1 MKTKL
6 FGKINLPLL
15 RRGLGGGLLL
25 LRLFAVGC
33 SSGDDND
40 NTDPDNGG
48 NGSLSSGLSIDKTT
62 IDAAYT
68 AGTYPLQV
76 TATQAW
82 SAEVNAGATWCTLS
96 PNSYAGSR
104 AVTVSVTENP
114 TAGVQRA
121 ATITFTSGTLTRSVG
136 VTQAAIAPVLTATP
150 TALDATAVAA
160 SYSIG
165 VTSNTDWTATVSAG
179 ATWCT
184 LAGTPG
190 NGDGTVTVNVAANAA
205 TVTRT
210 ATVTLAA
217 GTLTRS
223 VGVTQQR
230 NTAPPYAASP
240 NTWVFGDQTWSDAI
254 QIPDCNK
261 SSFTNSYTDPHCR
274 SYTSGENTWYYYN
287 WAFVNQN
294 AATLCP
300 APWRVPSQ
308 SDFITLVS
316 NTNYSTLISDWG
328 YGGSAAGSSLA
339 YVSLYAFFWSSTAGN
354 GLYAYYVVYSGGHLE
369 PYSGNKDNGFQV
381 RCVK

>member
-1 MKTKL
+1 MKKL
-6 FGKINLPLL
+6 FSILMIAA
-15 RRGLGGGLLL
+15 
-25 LRLFAVGC
+25 AVITGC
-33 SSGDDND
+33 SSGDD

-96 PNSYAGSR
+96 PNSYAGNH

-114 TAGVQRA
+114 TAGVQRT
-121 ATITFTSGTLTRSVG
+121 ATITFTSGTLTRTVG
-136 VTQAAIAPVLTATP
+136 VTQAAIAPVLTVAP
-150 TALDATAVAA
+150 TALDATAGAA

-165 VTSNTDWTATVSAG
+165 VTSNTDWTATVNAG

-190 NGDGTVTVNVAANAA
+190 TGNGSVTVNVALNAA

-217 GTLTRS
+217 GTLTRAVS
-223 VGVTQQR
+223 VTQAA
-230 NTAPPYAASP
+230 TIFYAASTQ
-240 NTWVFGDQTWSDAI
+240 TWTFGNQTWSDAI
-254 QIPDCNK
+254 HIPDCNK
-261 SSFTNSYTDPHCR
+261 SSFTNDYYNPQCR
-274 SYTSGENTWYYYN
+274 SYTESGKTWYYYN
-287 WAFVNQN
+287 WAYVNAN
-294 AATLCP
+294 AAMLCP
-300 APWRVPSQ
+300 TPWRVSTK
-308 SDFITLVS
+308 SDFEILV
-316 NTNYSTLISDWG
+316 NYTYPAFLPDHWG
-328 YGGSAAGSSLA
+328 YGGYAYGS
-339 YVSLYAFFWSSTAGN
+339 YVGDVSKQAFYWSSTDYSINAN
-354 GLYAYYVVYSGGHLE
+354 YAYNLCFDKTGFVNPQNYD
-369 PYSGNKDNGFQV
+369 NKYYGFQV